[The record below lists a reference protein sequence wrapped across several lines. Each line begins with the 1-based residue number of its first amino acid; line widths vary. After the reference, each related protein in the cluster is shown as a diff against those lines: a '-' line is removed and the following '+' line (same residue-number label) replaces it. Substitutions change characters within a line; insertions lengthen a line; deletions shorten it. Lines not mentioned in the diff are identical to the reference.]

1 MGYQQGTG
9 DLQRGKTTAAVTLGS
24 SNGAA
29 SVSCEGTRIS
39 LSITLNGN
47 LAHNTIA
54 GPITINN
61 PDIKATSVIE
71 SCVQGNVIFSPFD
84 VFAVQDG
91 SCKVEFINYAG
102 TTIPNGST
110 DVFSVMIYN

>member
-1 MGYQQGTG
+1 MSYNQGTG
-9 DLQRGKTTAAVTLGS
+9 NLQRSKTTAAVTLGS

-29 SVSCEGTRIS
+29 SVSCEGTRIN
-39 LSITLNGN
+39 LSVTLNGILGDN
-47 LAHNTIA
+47 AIA

-71 SCVQGNVIFSPFD
+71 SCIQTNVVFSPFD

-102 TTIPNGST
+102 APVPDGST
-110 DVFSVMIYN
+110 GVFSVMIYN